1 MNNLLDLLKL
11 LYCVR
16 FFAKDIHY
24 SAKGDNFWSDHIF
37 ADEIF
42 DGLDDLIDQ
51 VNENLY
57 LGFNETAP
65 TSKEVLEVVITEL
78 PDVSDNIKQDFVFL
92 YDLIEKC
99 LSVIDI
105 IEDEY
110 ELPQLNALLDTIADA
125 MQKRKGLIW
134 RRIQ

>member
-1 MNNLLDLLKL
+1 M
-11 LYCVR
+11 
-16 FFAKDIHY
+16 
-24 SAKGDNFWSDHIF
+24 
-37 ADEIF
+37 
-42 DGLDDLIDQ
+42 DDLIDQ

-65 TSKEVLEVVITEL
+65 TSKDVLEVVIKEL
-78 PDVSDNIKQDFVFL
+78 PDVSDDIKQDFVFL

-99 LSVIDI
+99 LSVIEI